1 MSIVKVQLELFDS
14 DIQNHVMDKMDKL
27 LQGLAIAN
35 DINYDLNYIKGYLP
49 VHNNEKAYQVIKEAT
64 NDLHVRFNES
74 DFNDDWRRFSHYLK
88 VRPGAFFLTGCGN
101 ESKGITAPHHNPR
114 I

>member
-1 MSIVKVQLELFDS
+1 MIQPQIALFLIKHFVKVTVQLD

-49 VHNNEKAYQVIKEAT
+49 VHNNEKAYELLRSNK
-64 NDLHVRFNES
+64 
-74 DFNDDWRRFSHYLK
+74 
-88 VRPGAFFLTGCGN
+88 
-101 ESKGITAPHHNPR
+101 
-114 I
+114 